1 MRKFKKWQKVV
12 VIVAAAG
19 GVLMIAG
26 GASLISD
33 GDKGSGI
40 FGIVLGVL
48 SILAAAGICV
58 FVALSKAQPTS
69 TTEPAQARA
78 AEPARVTP
86 EPEEP
91 KAISAAFTQK
101 VEYQKKD
108 YKSYR
113 EFYEYARKKGNQV
126 DMLYYASEMDVQF
139 SRKKDEYYAHQ
150 DEINSDYSVIYN
162 LSAWGTKAAQIFE
175 AKCLYQIKDAEYLA
189 AKYKEYQ
196 LEQPTGCEAYKK
208 LAQVY
213 EKQGRYTDAA
223 NVCARA
229 IVAGYPNDGTNA
241 GMRGRLAR
249 MIRLGGQID
258 RKYTGV
264 ADIEI

>member
-1 MRKFKKWQKVV
+1 MRKFKKWQKVF
-12 VIVAAAG
+12 VIVAAAV

-33 GDKGSGI
+33 GDNGSGI
-40 FGIVLGVL
+40 FGIIIGVL

-58 FVALSKAQPTS
+58 FVALSKTQPES
-69 TTEPAQARA
+69 APEPVRA
-78 AEPARVTP
+78 AEPVRVAP

-101 VEYQKKD
+101 VEYHKVDAKFMRFMYDDAVRRKD
-108 YKSYR
+108 DAGMR
-113 EFYEYARKKGNQV
+113 
-126 DMLYYASEMDVQF
+126 YYASEMDLTFV
-139 SRKKDEYYAHQ
+139 RKKDEYYAHQ
-150 DEINSDYSVIYN
+150 EEINSDYSVIYN
-162 LSAWGTKAAQIFE
+162 LSAWGTQAAQIFE
-175 AKCLYQIKDAEYLA
+175 AKCLCQIKDAEYLA

-196 LEQPTGCEAYKK
+196 LEQPTVCEVYKK

-223 NVCARA
+223 NICARA

-249 MIRLGGQID
+249 MIRLGGQLD

>member
-1 MRKFKKWQKVV
+1 MRKFKKWQKVF

-33 GDKGSGI
+33 GNKGSGI

-48 SILAAAGICV
+48 SILAAVGVCV
-58 FVALSKAQPTS
+58 FVALSKTQPAS
-69 TTEPAQARA
+69 TTEPAPARA
-78 AEPARVTP
+78 AGPVRMTP

-101 VEYQKKD
+101 VEYHKVDTKFMREMYDDAVRRKD
-108 YKSYR
+108 DAGMR
-113 EFYEYARKKGNQV
+113 
-126 DMLYYASEMDVQF
+126 YYASEMDLTFV
-139 SRKKDEYYAHQ
+139 RKKDEYYAHQ
-150 DEINSDYSVIYN
+150 EEINSDYSVIYN
-162 LSAWGTKAAQIFE
+162 LSAWGTQAAQIFE

-196 LEQPTGCEAYKK
+196 LEQPTVCEAYKK

-229 IVAGYPNDGTNA
+229 IAAGYPNDGTNA

-249 MIRLGGQID
+249 MIRLGGQLD